1 MGVWWS
7 RRVRA
12 AAGRGPRARAVG
24 IEDDGPEW
32 CLKACGNGK
41 GSAGSPRWSHPP
53 AKGRHGRCRTGSRP
67 RRSREAAGD
76 VAPPDGS
83 GEPASRA
90 VGGLPAPVTLP
101 GCIEDVP
108 GLVGRVGGTD
118 ANPQVGIGEDPGEG
132 IRHEHA
138 EPRIADRPG
147 DERRWSEG
155 GLSVSRRRIP
165 SRFSRRRESS
175 TRSTGCAGPGSA
187 PARPGGGGSG
197 LKDADQGVC
206 RGVEPRHTCAHC
218 RPTQSAGP
226 APSVT
231 DAEWPWPLPSSH
243 SRWTEVPGLRAATIE
258 RKESADVTG

>member
-1 MGVWWS
+1 MVDVALARGY
-7 RRVRA
+7 A
-12 AAGRGPRARAVG
+12 AAG
-24 IEDDGPEW
+24 
-32 CLKACGNGK
+32 
-41 GSAGSPRWSHPP
+41 
-53 AKGRHGRCRTGSRP
+53 
-67 RRSREAAGD
+67 EAAGD

-90 VGGLPAPVTLP
+90 VGGLPAPVALP

-132 IRHEHA
+132 IGHEHA
-138 EPRIADRPG
+138 EPRH
-147 DERRWSEG
+147 
-155 GLSVSRRRIP
+155 
-165 SRFSRRRESS
+165 
-175 TRSTGCAGPGSA
+175 TR
-187 PARPGGGGSG
+187 
-197 LKDADQGVC
+197 
-206 RGVEPRHTCAHC
+206 AHC